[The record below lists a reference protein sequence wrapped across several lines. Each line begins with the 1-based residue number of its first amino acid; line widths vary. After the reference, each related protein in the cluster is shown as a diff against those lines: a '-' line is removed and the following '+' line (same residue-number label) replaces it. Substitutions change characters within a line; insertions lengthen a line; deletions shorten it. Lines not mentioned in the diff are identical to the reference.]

1 MANQYISTK
10 RTEQGALAASGS
22 TLVPCVDS
30 GVSTVHTV
38 DELATAI
45 GGYTVPALVQ
55 SAVRCAKVTTV
66 DDIGGGTYTTPNV
79 YAWTS
84 VEFDN
89 GGWWAVGVPQRL
101 TVPAG
106 VTKVSVSLSVHKSD
120 TTTVVSILKNGSLS
134 AYARADGTGYYVNLT
149 TGTLEVVPGDYFEM
163 YLDVGTGSLIESP
176 LTWFS
181 ITEVERTA

>member
-1 MANQYISTK
+1 
-10 RTEQGALAASGS
+10 
-22 TLVPCVDS
+22 VDS

-38 DELATAI
+38 DEIATAI

-66 DDIGGGTYTTPNV
+66 DDIGGGTYTTPNT

-89 GGWWAVGVPQRL
+89 GSWWSVGVPQRL
-101 TVPAG
+101 TVPTG
-106 VTKVSVSLSVHKSD
+106 VTKVNVSLSVHKSD
-120 TTTVVSILKNGSLS
+120 TTTVVSILKNGSLL
-134 AYARADGTGYYVNLT
+134 AYARGGVGDNYANLT
-149 TGTLEVVPGDYFEM
+149 TGTLEVIAGDYFEM
-163 YLDVGTGSLIESP
+163 YLETGTGSLIENP

-181 ITEVERTA
+181 IVEVERTA